1 MYVDY
6 LTFTVGQ
13 LYFGIPSAGV
23 LEINKNLEVTPVPG
37 SAKFVKGLINLRG
50 QLVPAINMHQYLGV
64 EQSQLASQSISII
77 LSVSG
82 KLVSLQVDTVGDILP
97 LHESTFESAPSN
109 LSEASS
115 KLILGGHK
123 LSGKLLLVFD
133 YKQIF
138 PTDPQANQ
146 LNQPSQ
152 LKQPKQ
158 TLITN

>member
-50 QLVPAINMHQYLGV
+50 QLVPAMNMHQYLGV
-64 EQSQLASQSISII
+64 EQSELISQPISII
-77 LSVSG
+77 LSVAG

-97 LHESTFESAPSN
+97 LHESTFESVPSN
-109 LSEASS
+109 LSETSS

-138 PTDPQANQ
+138 PSEAQVNQANQ
-146 LNQPSQ
+146 LNQPN
-152 LKQPKQ
+152 QP
-158 TLITN
+158 LIAG